1 MLTINCLGKMAVPQ
15 IVKLL
20 MLKFTLQQV
29 FMCYAV
35 FCFTGFVGAIL
46 MRDVTPLLSTSS
58 NNEKETGQH
67 DKLMKED
74 SGKATEKKEKGS
86 FCNFCFLIKWRLLLH
101 PEFMILAAGV
111 TLSFNCMVSYISQI
125 RNITMEKGISMEGTA
140 DILSILAVVE
150 MVGMPLHG
158 IIGDKLPLHK
168 LTATP
173 RRLIFASSCL
183 VLAILFNILTT
194 TVGFADTALVMSC
207 IQLVWGSITVNI
219 ALVYAEVFRPDLPS
233 AIGLASAL
241 RALSAPL
248 LGAMVGGLKEH
259 TGNLDASLHSLS
271 VVIVICVFA
280 WALFACCSRKRDLT
294 SEPK

>member
-1 MLTINCLGKMAVPQ
+1 MFSGVS
-15 IVKLL
+15 
-20 MLKFTLQQV
+20 QV
-29 FMCYAV
+29 FLCYAV

-58 NNEKETGQH
+58 NNKNEAGQH
-67 DKLMKED
+67 DKLMEKDLEEKDVEKE
-74 SGKATEKKEKGS
+74 EKDS
-86 FCNFCFLIKWRLLLH
+86 FCNFWFLIKWRLLLH
-101 PEFMILAAGV
+101 PEFMILVAGV

-158 IIGDKLPLHK
+158 VIGDKLPLHK

-183 VLAILFNILTT
+183 GLAILFNILTI

-233 AIGLASAL
+233 AIGLSSAL

-248 LGAMVGGLKEH
+248 VGAMVGGVEGAHRQL
-259 TGNLDASLHSLS
+259 GSLS
-271 VVIVICVFA
+271 SLPFCA
-280 WALFACCSRKRDLT
+280 DRDMRFSLG
-294 SEPK
+294 SFCLLLKKK